1 MSGHNATMTMK
12 HGMSSMKD
20 RRPTEEQ
27 IAERAYE
34 LFLMRGAYHGA
45 DLEDWLQAERELENQ
60 MN

>member
-1 MSGHNATMTMK
+1 MSGHNQTITMK
-12 HGMSSMKD
+12 HGRSSVRD

-45 DLEDWLQAERELENQ
+45 DMEDWLQAEHELENQ
-60 MN
+60 KN